1 MDMSIECWS
10 TLDFRCLSDFPLAVD
25 WRVILLISH
34 LQKTA
39 SLISLIDLHSLSARI
54 FKKYNPEKSDSDV
67 DDFELCM

>member
-1 MDMSIECWS
+1 MYQWRCW
-10 TLDFRCLSDFPLAVD
+10 LSVDGYVD
-25 WRVILLISH
+25 WVLINTWFQMPFWFSFGCG
-34 LQKTA
+34 LK